1 MQTYI
6 LGVAA
11 EAAHT
16 SAPDSNPT
24 VDSICAMRTCSSTG
38 YKPLRSGTYGTA
50 AAAPL
55 ALELFGV
62 LIEQLLYALPVAVA
76 VDIVTKQPRQKSS
89 VGPRRRL
96 P

>member
-1 MQTYI
+1 MRCA
-6 LGVAA
+6 LA
-11 EAAHT
+11 
-16 SAPDSNPT
+16 
-24 VDSICAMRTCSSTG
+24 VDSTG

-76 VDIVTKQPRQKSS
+76 VDIDEAAAPKEFR
-89 VGPRRRL
+89 GPAS
-96 P
+96 